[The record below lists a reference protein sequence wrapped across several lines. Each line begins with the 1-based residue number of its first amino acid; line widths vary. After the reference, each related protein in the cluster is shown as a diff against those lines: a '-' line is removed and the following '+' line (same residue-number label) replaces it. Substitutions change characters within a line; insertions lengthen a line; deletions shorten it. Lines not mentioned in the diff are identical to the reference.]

1 VEETFYNGIYKRK
14 KAMQFLK
21 NFKAYILNE
30 TEGFGG
36 NYFHVKKIDKSYC
49 YFFKIEDPQSEE
61 RAFIIKFGKFSK
73 GSLITDA
80 EASYA
85 VASIEEMDPSD
96 MEAFLVDETPF
107 KSREDE
113 TVTINMEELSK
124 ISVIMTKALDDYL
137 EKAPKVNKI
146 YNEFL
151 ENVDIDR
158 EEYINYS
165 INTFNIWSKGRWNTQ
180 EGSSSKSLVHTKL
193 SHD

>member
-1 VEETFYNGIYKRK
+1 
-14 KAMQFLK
+14 MQFLK

-36 NYFHVKKIDKSYC
+36 NYFHAKKMDKSYY
-49 YFFKIEDPQSEE
+49 YFFKIEDNQSEE

-73 GSLITDA
+73 SSLITEA
-80 EASYA
+80 ESSYA
-85 VASIEEMDPSD
+85 VVSIEEMDPSD

-113 TVTINMEELSK
+113 TITIDTEELSK
-124 ISVIMTKALDDYL
+124 ISVVLTKALDDYL

-146 YNEFL
+146 YDEFL
-151 ENVDIDR
+151 ENIDMEK
-158 EEYINYS
+158 EEYMNYS

-180 EGSSSKSLVHTKL
+180 EGSNNKLLVHTKL